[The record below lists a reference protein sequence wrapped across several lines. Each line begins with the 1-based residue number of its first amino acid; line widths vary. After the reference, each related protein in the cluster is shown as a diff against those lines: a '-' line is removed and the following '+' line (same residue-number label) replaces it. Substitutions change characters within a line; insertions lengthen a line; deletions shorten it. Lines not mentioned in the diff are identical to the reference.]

1 MAASKFSVQSF
12 DLKHYAKTEAYAR
25 AVQAL
30 FDSATRDIMRMKQVG
45 TFDPNKPFS
54 WNDYPQAKAEM
65 EKITLQLATRVVGVI
80 ERGSREEWLSSC
92 KKNDAW
98 LQSIMDT
105 SKLSKEHLR
114 QFQDRRLDALQAF
127 QERKVGGLD
136 LSQRVWKY
144 VAQYKENL
152 EDGIDLGL
160 GKGTSA
166 DVLSR
171 EVRQYL
177 RDPDMYFR
185 RFRVKVG
192 TDESGQTIYGRKW
205 KRMVKTADGVRWID
219 EAPSDYHPGQ
229 GVYRSSYKNAMRLT
243 RSEINMAYRES
254 DWQHWQQLDFV
265 VGFEIHRSNHEPQ
278 FKCKLCDRL
287 TGRYPKNF
295 RFIGWHP
302 QCRCYVTPIIADRET
317 FNSNEL
323 SDLKA
328 ALRGGTAQHQQ
339 AKNAVVKM
347 PDNFT
352 QWAEETAAKVAAG
365 EMSIKSTPYFIRDN
379 FTAGDIMQGVK
390 PEVEQYNPLLSMSE
404 AQSIVEMARKRHA
417 ARTQQEIDDIRQR
430 AAERQKAIRD
440 AETTQKRASNA
451 INIASQFK
459 DIDSAELQSVL
470 DVVNSKS
477 FYRPSEIA
485 ELKQATQNIIAQIKA
500 QQTAEK
506 ALADL
511 IPDVHDWHKQFTLAE
526 LQQTHAAIEK
536 TFSRW
541 TQNNDLKPSL
551 EFIKRK
557 LEYEISW
564 METKGTKYAT
574 WEISRNA
581 YRERLELVK
590 HRIDMLDIKESIKDR
605 VSLLNASRST
615 AGKALVSEFDSL
627 FSNDATDINILRQKA
642 DEIAKRAA
650 AIEAQRQRA
659 LKKQNGGQFVPK
671 SDAETRKDFEDYLKS
686 VGASTSDPIVV
697 DKGFV
702 HLQGNQHRQIYSYN
716 NIETSAE
723 RSQLWNHRASRMRW
737 GAAGYIQTDNSFLI
751 NKDFRTLKIVGK
763 IDKAVEARLRANGA
777 TDDDIKTINLLDKKI
792 SQFSL
797 PFPILVTRY
806 VKMDA
811 LQNILGTWATA
822 STKTSML
829 NLVKKQ
835 MPSQSNA
842 MSADPAYLSASTNEL
857 QNVFKSYP
865 VKLQIEVPPK
875 TPMYMSNNYA
885 ESEIVMGRSTK
896 LEFVSTSIG
905 TTAGHE
911 HLIIRC
917 RVVN

>member
-65 EKITLQLATRVVGVI
+65 DKITLQLATRVVGVI

-98 LQSIMDT
+98 LDSIMDT

-254 DWQHWQQLDFV
+254 DWQRWQQLDFV

-404 AQSIVEMARKRHA
+404 AQNIVEMARKRHA
-417 ARTQQEIDDIRQR
+417 ARTQQEIDDIKKRWEEHNKSIELTKKQATNILKVAPNWVDVDASELAAAVASGNVSRMKSATQNVVAQIKRQQSEER
-430 AAERQKAIRD
+430 ALSDIIP
-440 AETTQKRASNA
+440 NA
-451 INIASQFK
+451 HSLHQ
-459 DIDSAELQSVL
+459 SYSMSELQSAYKELDGVL
-470 DVVNSKS
+470 KKWLSKYNYS
-477 FYRPSEIA
+477 SLDAAPLQHLKNKLDFELTNPTINYSQRDIIKKAISEKILLIDKQIEWNDMVSRAATLKTFKTRSNIFKDSLAKIEDAIQRNDFDALQRSIA
-485 ELKQATQNIIAQIKA
+485 EAEKQQQKILDKQIK
-500 QQTAEK
+500 
-506 ALADL
+506 
-511 IPDVHDWHKQFTLAE
+511 
-526 LQQTHAAIEK
+526 
-536 TFSRW
+536 R
-541 TQNNDLKPSL
+541 
-551 EFIKRK
+551 
-557 LEYEISW
+557 
-564 METKGTKYAT
+564 GG
-574 WEISRNA
+574 
-581 YRERLELVK
+581 
-590 HRIDMLDIKESIKDR
+590 DIKSALNKEYKGGATGKDITSSFNTAR
-605 VSLLNASRST
+605 MKSEDPYNGTFTNNAARMQGFD
-615 AGKALVSEFDSL
+615 APAKLVSESEFAILEKACGDVFYRTVNPTTFKGKRMSSAEFAAQLYEADLLELNGPGGRVHGDGMYVATSAWDGRNIRPLSDS
-627 FSNDATDINILRQKA
+627 RK
-642 DEIAKRAA
+642 
-650 AIEAQRQRA
+650 QRA
-659 LKKQNGGQFVPK
+659 YDSSECYGDGRHTLTEMTWTRMPK
-671 SDAETRKDFEDYLKS
+671 IIKASELRAMWSKLSAAEQARY
-686 VGASTSDPIVV
+686 G
-697 DKGFV
+697 
-702 HLQGNQHRQIYSYN
+702 
-716 NIETSAE
+716 
-723 RSQLWNHRASRMRW
+723 NHRNTYGCAL
-737 GAAGYIQTDNSFLI
+737 GY
-751 NKDFRTLKIVGK
+751 
-763 IDKAVEARLRANGA
+763 
-777 TDDDIKTINLLDKKI
+777 
-792 SQFSL
+792 
-797 PFPILVTRY
+797 
-806 VKMDA
+806 DA
-811 LQNILGTWATA
+811 MYCDGVNYMVIWNRSIIA
-822 STKTSML
+822 
-829 NLVKKQ
+829 VKK
-835 MPSQSNA
+835 
-842 MSADPAYLSASTNEL
+842 
-857 QNVFKSYP
+857 
-865 VKLQIEVPPK
+865 
-875 TPMYMSNNYA
+875 
-885 ESEIVMGRSTK
+885 R
-896 LEFVSTSIG
+896 
-905 TTAGHE
+905 
-911 HLIIRC
+911 
-917 RVVN
+917 

>member
-98 LQSIMDT
+98 LDSIMDT

-254 DWQHWQQLDFV
+254 DWQRWQQLDFV

-390 PEVEQYNPLLSMSE
+390 PEVEQYNPLLSISE

-459 DIDSAELQSVL
+459 DIDSAELQDVL

-485 ELKQATQNIIAQIKA
+485 ELKQATLNIIAQIKA

-526 LQQTHAAIEK
+526 LQGAYNGIKKVFDKIDSWAYDAQVKQLAKEIQYVEDP
-536 TFSRW
+536 
-541 TQNNDLKPSL
+541 NYLKPHTKYPTWKVSQTAFMKKL
-551 EFIKRK
+551 DAVNYKIAVADIENQLKSIETWLAGHAKATKTAALWQEAQNAIANGEDIAVVKMKADMAFAEYKKRIQEHARRDAKKGAITFTEKSQKEIDALLHEFKNSTVDGVDSALRPWSESIWATLSDEERTVLTKYTQTYCYLNER
-557 LEYEISW
+557 LRGLTYSGGTPLSEYEND
-564 METKGTKYAT
+564 MPLLTQALNKFKTKKDMVVRRGTDSYY
-574 WEISRNA
+574 IP
-581 YRERLELVK
+581 ELK
-590 HRIDMLDIKESIKDR
+590 KDLSMIQ
-605 VSLLNASRST
+605 VGDEFTDGAFLST
-615 AGKALVSEFDSL
+615 AAHRE
-627 FSNDATDINILRQKA
+627 
-642 DEIAKRAA
+642 
-650 AIEAQRQRA
+650 
-659 LKKQNGGQFVPK
+659 
-671 SDAETRKDFEDYLKS
+671 
-686 VGASTSDPIVV
+686 
-697 DKGFV
+697 KGF
-702 HLQGNQHRQIYSYN
+702 
-716 NIETSAE
+716 
-723 RSQLWNHRASRMRW
+723 
-737 GAAGYIQTDNSFLI
+737 
-751 NKDFRTLKIVGK
+751 
-763 IDKAVEARLRANGA
+763 
-777 TDDDIKTINLLDKKI
+777 
-792 SQFSL
+792 
-797 PFPILVTRY
+797 
-806 VKMDA
+806 
-811 LQNILGTWATA
+811 
-822 STKTSML
+822 
-829 NLVKKQ
+829 
-835 MPSQSNA
+835 
-842 MSADPAYLSASTNEL
+842 
-857 QNVFKSYP
+857 FKSYELII
-865 VKLQIEVPPK
+865 VVPKGARGAFAEPFSHFTDSCK
-875 TPMYMSNNYA
+875 YNYSSNLWDGKA
-885 ESEIVMGRSTK
+885 KEDI
-896 LEFVSTSIG
+896 
-905 TTAGHE
+905 GHE
-911 HLIIRC
+911 FEWIGQRGC
-917 RVVN
+917 RFKVLKVDGKRIFLQMIGQLK